1 MILKIGEKI
10 KSLRK
15 EQDIT
20 QEKLAAYLNI
30 SYQAISKWENGTAYP
45 DITLVPQIANF
56 FGVSSDELL
65 GINKDE
71 HTAELKVYEEKRR
84 KLNQLGKVMPL
95 IELCREVLQK
105 YPRNYEWMLN
115 LAYALTS
122 YNCTEDQVEYS
133 KEHHFIEEA
142 ISLCERIREDCT
154 IDHIRH
160 GATQILCYQYPNLG
174 KKELAIELACQM
186 PQMII
191 CQELLLE
198 HIYDG
203 EEKVKQSQENL
214 ILMIDEC
221 ALSLSCMS
229 AGVLEKSLTLDEK
242 IQYIKASNTLYQ
254 TIFLKDEDSL
264 FYNCRLSFNYRR
276 LATFYCQKRDSE
288 EALKYLLLAEKC
300 ASNFDSIY
308 TEEAQN
314 YKSIFVNHC
323 THNPKQCGKNYEGT
337 ERQILLESIQNPVF
351 DLVRE
356 TEEFKSLLKK
366 LNH

>member
-1 MILKIGEKI
+1 MTLKIGEKI

-45 DITLVPQIANF
+45 DITLVPRIANF

-71 HTAELKVYEEKRR
+71 HTAELKVYEEKRC
-84 KLNQLGKVMPL
+84 KLNQLGKVMPI
-95 IELCREVLQK
+95 IELCREVLKK

-115 LAYALTS
+115 LASALIS
-122 YNCTEDQVEYS
+122 YNHTEEQVNYS
-133 KEHHFIEEA
+133 KEHNFIEEA
-142 ISLCERIREDCT
+142 ITLCERIREDCT

-160 GATQILCYQYPNLG
+160 GATQILCYKYPELG

-186 PQMII
+186 PEMVI
-191 CQELLLE
+191 CKELLLE

-203 EEKVKQSQENL
+203 EEKVKQSQGNML
-214 ILMIDEC
+214 LMIDQC
-221 ALSLSCMS
+221 ALTLTCMTT
-229 AGVLEKSLTLDEK
+229 GVSEKSLTLDEK

-264 FYNCRLSFNYRR
+264 FYNCRLSLNYRR
-276 LATFYCQKRDSE
+276 LANFYCQKKDSE

-300 ASNFDSIY
+300 ASNFDRAY
-308 TEEAQN
+308 TEEEQH

-323 THNPKQCGKNYEGT
+323 THNPKQCGKNYEST
-337 ERQILLESIQNPVF
+337 ERQILLESMQNPVF

-356 TEEFKSLLKK
+356 TEEFKSIHLSRF
-366 LNH
+366 